1 MMRKKNTQGYI
12 LASVV
17 IFFAVVMIVTT
28 SMLFYSTSNTRMS
41 IRDSQYQQLAY
52 IAESG
57 NNAFFIDL
65 EEELSEAIEGVTSK
79 EALFERFED
88 AFVGEENKRI
98 INTFDPSNPDLTA
111 TTVMT
116 IVNITED
123 RRVYAVKTTATD
135 GRMERTIMDG
145 IELAP
150 VFHGGSVSV
159 DPFIYSSRFE
169 FTGSCI
175 EGAGRT
181 LVTDGITTVN
191 LNGGSALNV
200 STMYFNSAVAMDG
213 GSTSFGSSV
222 MPGKIH
228 VNGNLSLWN
237 GMRNVYGEVYVRG
250 DLRLKDARMHH
261 DVYVD
266 GNVELGWTPQI
277 HGNIYYTGTLT
288 HPSSYN
294 TALLSKMIKVSEV
307 PSFSVPLQSYALRPE
322 GWYAAQG
329 YNQSITYSGGTLRED
344 VIPKGA
350 KRFVESYR
358 SSHWSSPLEDI
369 VIVSKGDIV
378 IEGGGRTIS
387 GFLFAPNGTVTLNIA
402 QFTGIIVSK
411 EGVLWKRGGSTFQAK
426 SLEEIFSVESQ
437 YPFILNAGE
446 GPSGGGEGLD
456 MESSLTIRKLN
467 QEQ

>member
-169 FTGSCI
+169 FTGSRI

-181 LVTDGITTVN
+181 LVTDGVTTVN
-191 LNGGSALNV
+191 LNG
-200 STMYFNSAVAMDG
+200 
-213 GSTSFGSSV
+213 
-222 MPGKIH
+222 
-228 VNGNLSLWN
+228 
-237 GMRNVYGEVYVRG
+237 
-250 DLRLKDARMHH
+250 
-261 DVYVD
+261 
-266 GNVELGWTPQI
+266 
-277 HGNIYYTGTLT
+277 
-288 HPSSYN
+288 
-294 TALLSKMIKVSEV
+294 
-307 PSFSVPLQSYALRPE
+307 
-322 GWYAAQG
+322 
-329 YNQSITYSGGTLRED
+329 
-344 VIPKGA
+344 
-350 KRFVESYR
+350 
-358 SSHWSSPLEDI
+358 
-369 VIVSKGDIV
+369 
-378 IEGGGRTIS
+378 
-387 GFLFAPNGTVTLNIA
+387 
-402 QFTGIIVSK
+402 
-411 EGVLWKRGGSTFQAK
+411 
-426 SLEEIFSVESQ
+426 
-437 YPFILNAGE
+437 
-446 GPSGGGEGLD
+446 
-456 MESSLTIRKLN
+456 
-467 QEQ
+467 